1 MKKLII
7 LIMAVSISIAF
18 NSCKKKL
25 DAAPIADET
34 KGHVYSV
41 SELKVIASC
50 TNSCAHRFSTD
61 AYLIGVVIA
70 DELSGNFYKEIYLR
84 DRYNTGGI
92 HLAMKASHCNF
103 FIGDSVHL
111 NLKNYD
117 VNIDSQTNMLE
128 IDTIDFEKDMVKFG
142 SGANPQPIVV
152 DISSANWT
160 NYLCDLIV
168 INGAGFLP
176 ADTNQIWADPISQTS
191 INRTIKDCAGTQL
204 VVRTSNYALFAQQKT
219 PKGFG
224 SIIGIAQAYGSTNQM
239 AIRKPSEVNMN
250 GTPCI
255 LYHKKDFEDVSVTS
269 GGWTQ
274 QSVTDPSVTWNP
286 STFSGNSFAKI
297 SGYYSSAN
305 HNSENWLISPSLNL
319 SAGVNPILTFITMAK
334 FTGNTLEVL
343 VSTNYTTG
351 LPSTATWV
359 NLSGFVLSP
368 NNPGSYAVTASGIIS
383 LSSFKT
389 ANTRIAF
396 KYTSTT
402 TAGTTYEVDDIVIRE
417 N

>member
-1 MKKLII
+1 MKKLLI
-7 LIMAVSISIAF
+7 LIAVIGGSLAF
-18 NSCKKKL
+18 NSCKKKY

-41 SELKVIASC
+41 AELKAIANC
-50 TNSCAHRFSTD
+50 TNTCTHRFSND

-92 HLAMKASHCNF
+92 HLAMKASNGDF
-103 FIGDSVHL
+103 FVGDSVHL

-117 VNIDSQTNMLE
+117 VNINSRTGMLE
-128 IDTIDFEKDMVKFG
+128 IDTIDFEKHMVKFA

-152 DISSANWT
+152 DLSSSNYA

-176 ADTNQIWADPISQTS
+176 ADANQIWADPISQTS

-219 PKGFG
+219 PAGFG
-224 SIIGIAQAYGSTNQM
+224 SIIGIAQAYSGTNQM
-239 AIRKPSEVNMN
+239 AIRRPSEVNMN

-255 LYHKKDFEDVSVTS
+255 LYNKKDFEDNSLTS
-269 GGWTQ
+269 GGWAQ
-274 QSVTDPSVTWNP
+274 VSVTNPSVTWAP
-286 STFSGNSFAKI
+286 SLFSGNYSAKI
-297 SGYYSSAN
+297 TGYYSSAN

-319 SAGVNPILTFITMAK
+319 SAGVNPILTFLTMAK
-334 FTGNTLEVL
+334 FSGNNLEVL
-343 VSTNYTTG
+343 VSTNYTSG
-351 LPSTATWV
+351 LPGTATWI
-359 NLSGFVLSP
+359 NLSGFTLSP
-368 NNPGSYAVTASGIIS
+368 NTGNYVPTGSGIIS

-402 TAGTTYEVDDIVIRE
+402 SAGTTYEVDDIVIRE